1 MNKVGF
7 FGESFTPDKKLYIQ
21 YYDTLKKAVAKVCE
35 GTAIEKYDTV
45 FALISAKARARKNRF
60 VWLWLKNDAKEKFQ
74 KIVFSLNYLHGNDEY
89 VQKVLESNLYMLNN
103 IIANDD
109 LTSNVNALDSQLD
122 FTIQVLTNYC
132 DAVNARVGKNKDF
145 DVIVSALEKPKDF

>member
-7 FGESFTPDKKLYIQ
+7 FGESYTLDEKLYIK

-35 GTAIEKYDTV
+35 GTAIEKYDTI
-45 FALISAKARARKNRF
+45 FALVSAKARARKNRF
-60 VWLWLKNDAKEKFQ
+60 VWMWLKNDAQEKFQ
-74 KIVFSLNYLHGNDEY
+74 KIVSNLNSLQGDDEY

-122 FTIQVLTNYC
+122 FTVQVLTNYC
-132 DAVNARVGKNKDF
+132 KTKNM
-145 DVIVSALEKPKDF
+145 